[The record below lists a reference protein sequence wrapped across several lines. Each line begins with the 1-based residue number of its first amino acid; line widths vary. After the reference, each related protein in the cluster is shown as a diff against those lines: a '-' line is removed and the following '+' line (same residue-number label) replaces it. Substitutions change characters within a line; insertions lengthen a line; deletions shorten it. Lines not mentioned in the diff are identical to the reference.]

1 MSFLRKHWYDLGGVF
16 ALILAVY
23 LAFAYRSM
31 SNYQML
37 MWVSLISLFIHQLE
51 EYRIVGSFPAMINKV
66 MFHSDLPDRYPLN
79 PQTALIINVLV
90 GWLVYLLA
98 AVFAEK
104 AIYLGIAAILISLG
118 NTIAHTFVFNIK
130 ANTFYNAGM
139 ASSILLFLPISII
152 FFYML
157 IVQNIAQPID
167 YIIGI
172 PLGIVLNVVGVLQ
185 LIIWLKDKKTPYIF
199 PDRNLL

>member
-157 IVQNIAQPID
+157 ITQSIAQPID

>member
-16 ALILAVY
+16 ALILVVY
-23 LAFAYRSM
+23 LAFAYRGM
-31 SNYQML
+31 SNYQIL

-152 FFYML
+152 FFYM
-157 IVQNIAQPID
+157 IITQSIAQPID

>member
-152 FFYML
+152 FFYM
-157 IVQNIAQPID
+157 IITQSIAQPID